1 MDNVLYDQV
10 FSQQI
15 ESCEISG
22 YGVFLGHKGC
32 IRMWTDLIGKPLG
45 ADQNQLAFGRLAKHY
60 MLKDVITVAPDG
72 KSAKGRFDYLSMGG
86 AFGQAERTGSQIGI
100 YNMSFVKEDGV
111 WKIVSSGSR
120 STRSITTNAIGPR
133 ILRYAARIQPSRL
146 TRLRRFIIRPG
157 NRRDSISLSEPS
169 DGRADSTASNRHT
182 LLDR

>member
-111 WKIVSSGSR
+111 WKISKFWVAFDTINYNQR
-120 STRSITTNAIGPR
+120 DWATNPAISCPNPAVPPDTPATF
-133 ILRYAARIQPSRL
+133 YHPSRKQ
-146 TRLRRFIIRPG
+146 
-157 NRRDSISLSEPS
+157 
-169 DGRADSTASNRHT
+169 A
-182 LLDR
+182 